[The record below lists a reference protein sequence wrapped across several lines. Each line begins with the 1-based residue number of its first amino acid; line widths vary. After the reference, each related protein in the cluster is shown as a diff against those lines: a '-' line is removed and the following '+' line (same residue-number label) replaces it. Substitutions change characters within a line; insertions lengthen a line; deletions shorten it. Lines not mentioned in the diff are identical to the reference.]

1 MRQRVLTGWSL
12 ARGALGRAWW
22 YLRQVSGDAAYENYL
37 RSRDSQN
44 CDSAAPPPTREEF
57 YLEEITRRNS
67 RPNRC
72 C

>member
-1 MRQRVLTGWSL
+1 MRQRVLTGWML
-12 ARGALGRAWW
+12 ARRALSRLWW

-37 RSRDSQN
+37 HSRRGTN
-44 CDSAAPPPTREEF
+44 RAACAPPASPGEF
-57 YLEEITRRNS
+57 YLESLARRYT